1 MWFSLKINLNGCILP
16 SVPQPHPSVS
26 QSKGRKIYCTC
37 MFKYYAKRKKK
48 SECPYH
54 KTMPRQGIVDFV
66 GSFHKHMCIDT
77 VSEIDLHSTELVLQ
91 PGSNIHKANVRIS
104 KQIVNKLNQ
113 QIQEYA
119 CVQIEYVFFV

>member
-1 MWFSLKINLNGCILP
+1 
-16 SVPQPHPSVS
+16 
-26 QSKGRKIYCTC
+26 
-37 MFKYYAKRKKK
+37 
-48 SECPYH
+48 
-54 KTMPRQGIVDFV
+54 MPRQGIVDFV
-66 GSFHKHMCIDT
+66 GSFHIHMCIDT

-91 PGSNIHKANVRIS
+91 PESNIHKANVRIS